1 MILGAFQRGQPARTN
16 KKEIQAVKSDLLL
29 FLFHLFPVFFLF
41 SLIPR
46 FIVLHLP
53 YIPRHR
59 EDERHTHGD
68 GETCRAV
75 EERAIPEN
83 AGEEV
88 SSFPH
93 SGQKFGN
100 FTTCYMSVSLRRR
113 YIFRFNRV
121 VRHRM
126 STVKR
131 SVKIAGVYPLMVRD
145 ALPAGLGSAVCVSR

>member
-1 MILGAFQRGQPARTN
+1 MLKLASLALPVGPALSGDIPSKTVHGSVWLSEHRDFGRFPTRATGEN
-16 KKEIQAVKSDLLL
+16 EQKEIQSVKSDLLL

-93 SGQKFGN
+93 S
-100 FTTCYMSVSLRRR
+100 
-113 YIFRFNRV
+113 
-121 VRHRM
+121 
-126 STVKR
+126 
-131 SVKIAGVYPLMVRD
+131 
-145 ALPAGLGSAVCVSR
+145 